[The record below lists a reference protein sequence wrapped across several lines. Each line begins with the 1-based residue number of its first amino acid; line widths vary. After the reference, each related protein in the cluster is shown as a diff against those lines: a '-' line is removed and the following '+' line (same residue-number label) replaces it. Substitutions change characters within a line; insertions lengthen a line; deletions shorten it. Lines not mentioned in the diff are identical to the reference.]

1 MQNLLPQGDYLTL
14 FTGSFH
20 GVCLHFL
27 LHINNKK
34 LSEVEKY
41 GNTVQGKVT
50 WRWKLE
56 GSLNPWRYERADWII
71 REGMWSKAWGL
82 WQTCR
87 WG

>member
-20 GVCLHFL
+20 GIRLHFL
-27 LHINNKK
+27 LHIDNKK

-50 WRWKLE
+50 
-56 GSLNPWRYERADWII
+56 
-71 REGMWSKAWGL
+71 
-82 WQTCR
+82 
-87 WG
+87 